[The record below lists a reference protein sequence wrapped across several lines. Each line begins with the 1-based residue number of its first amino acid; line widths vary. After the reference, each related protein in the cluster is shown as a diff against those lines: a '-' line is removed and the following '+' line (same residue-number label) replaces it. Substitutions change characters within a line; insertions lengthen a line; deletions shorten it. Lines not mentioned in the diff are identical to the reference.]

1 MRYEFVHLGPFENKV
16 ARLRLSLEDV
26 RAIELAI
33 MDNPARCPVIQGTG
47 GLRKM
52 RFASEQSAG
61 GKSGGIRVCYFLMDA
76 RNRVYLVTLFAKNE
90 KENLIPAERNI
101 IAKWITTIRQE
112 ES

>member
-1 MRYEFVHLGPFENKV
+1 MKYEFVHLGPFECK
-16 ARLRLSLEDV
+16 AAKLRLSLEDV

-33 MDNPARCPVIQGTG
+33 MESPTKFPVIQGTG

-61 GKSGGIRVCYFLMDA
+61 GKSGGIRVCYFLVDA
-76 RNRVYLVTLFAKNE
+76 RNRVYMVTLFAKNE
-90 KENLIPAERNI
+90 KENLSPADRNT
-101 IAKWITTIRQE
+101 IAKWIATIRKE

>member
-1 MRYEFVHLGPFENKV
+1 MIYEFVHLGTFESKA

-33 MDNPARCPVIQGTG
+33 MENPARYPMIQGTG

-52 RFASEQSAG
+52 RFASGQSAG
-61 GKSGGIRVCYFLMDA
+61 GKSGGIRVCYFIVDA

-90 KENLIPAERNI
+90 KENLSPADRNT
-101 IAKWITTIRQE
+101 IAKWIATIRKE